1 MMPRRSLVLA
11 LGALALIAAPTEAH
25 FLFCRITPMAEAG
38 RAVEVTFSDR
48 AGEGDPTFVDK
59 IVKTKL
65 WVQVKP
71 GEFQPLEVKRAPDR
85 VRALLPASGT
95 LSVVGVCEYG
105 VRTIP
110 NQPAFLLR
118 HYPKAIDGATEEVN
132 ALKCAT
138 GDLNPFRPLGKEIP
152 FEIAATLTENGIR
165 VVALRDGQPVPD
177 AKFTTIARDLTN
189 ETLKA
194 GPDGVA
200 LWKPAKPGVYSVY
213 TESKL
218 KQSGT
223 FDGTPYDEIREFT
236 TLTFTWP
243 SERKGVDAEAVALFE
258 KALADRAVW
267 VDFPGFSAEVAG
279 YHDGRA
285 FRGKV
290 EVSKEGK
297 VNATIDEPLA
307 KKWLDDSL
315 GSIVM
320 HRQADS
326 GVEATPVL
334 RFADSD
340 TNHPLGR
347 LLLFEGGNFASSY
360 RIKDGQI
367 KVVNRHI
374 GRSNMTL
381 TTLEQ
386 ARNAEGKSLPLSY
399 VVQYW
404 DATNGNLSRVETF
417 QDRWTR
423 VGRFD
428 FPAERTAI
436 NAAPG
441 GLSVRSFVLTGHK
454 LASDPKE

>member
-1 MMPRRSLVLA
+1 MTPRRSLALA
-11 LGALALIAAPTEAH
+11 FVALALIATTSRAH

-59 IVKTKL
+59 IMKTKL

-71 GEFQPLEVKRAPDR
+71 GEFRQLEMKRAPDR
-85 VRALLPASGT
+85 IRAILPVSGAVG
-95 LSVVGVCEYG
+95 VVGVCEYG
-105 VRTIP
+105 VRTIT

-118 HYPKAIDGATEEVN
+118 HYPKAIDGATEELN
-132 ALKCAT
+132 ALK
-138 GDLNPFRPLGKEIP
+138 PMGKEVP

-189 ETLKA
+189 ETIKA
-194 GPDGVA
+194 GSDGVA

-223 FDGTPYDEIREFT
+223 FDGTPYEEIREFT

-243 SERKGVDAEAVALFE
+243 AERKGVDADAVALFE

-267 VDFPGFSAEVAG
+267 VGFPGFSAEITG

-285 FRGKV
+285 FRGKL

-297 VNATIDEPLA
+297 INATIDEPLA
-307 KKWLDDSL
+307 KKWLEDSL

-326 GVEATPVL
+326 GAEATPAL
-334 RFADSD
+334 RFADGETD
-340 TNHPLGR
+340 HPLGR
-347 LLLFEGGNFASSY
+347 LLLFDGGRFASSY

-367 KVVNRHI
+367 KVVNRHM

-381 TTLEQ
+381 TTLDQ

-404 DATNGNLSRVETF
+404 DATNGDLSRVETI
-417 QDRWTR
+417 QDRWSR

-428 FPAERTAI
+428 LPAERTAT
-436 NAAPG
+436 NATPG
-441 GLSVRSFVLTGHK
+441 GLSVRSFVLKGHK
-454 LASDPKE
+454 LGSDPKE